1 MGRDTTGG
9 SRGGTRGKAPT
20 LKDVAQLAGVSTA
33 TASKAINNKADVHP
47 ETRRRVLEAAERI
60 SFTPNSLAQSILAG
74 QTGTVG
80 LITNDLEGRF
90 SLPILMGAEDAFGA
104 GQMSIF
110 LCDARDDAIR
120 EQYHLKALLSRRV
133 DGLIVVGSNT
143 DPRPSLGDLPVPVVY
158 AYAPSQDPDD
168 CSIIPDNVSAGA
180 LAVQHLLSLGRRRIA
195 HVSGDVSYT
204 AAQDRALG
212 AAQALAEAGLETRGP
227 VRYGSWTEA
236 WGRVAAAAVLDE
248 DPEVDALL
256 CASDQIARGALDTLR
271 DLGRRVP
278 EDVAVIGFDNWEVM
292 TSGARPALTSID
304 MNFEMLGRRAAQRL
318 VEAIDGRPA
327 RGVETMPVR
336 VVTRGSTVPSA

>member
-1 MGRDTTGG
+1 MADGTTAAR
-9 SRGGTRGKAPT
+9 SKAPT
-20 LKDVAQLAGVSTA
+20 LKDVARIAGVSVA
-33 TASKAINNKADVHP
+33 TASKAINGKADVHP

-110 LCDARDDAIR
+110 LCDAREDAIR
-120 EQYHLKALLSRRV
+120 EQHHLRALLSRRV

-143 DPRPSLGDLPVPVVY
+143 DPRPSLGRDLPVPVVY
-158 AYAPSQDPDD
+158 AYAPSLDPQD
-168 CSIIPDNVSAGA
+168 CSVIPDNVSAGA
-180 LAVQHLLSLGRRRIA
+180 IAVQHLLSLGRRRIA
-195 HVSGDVSYT
+195 HISGDVTYS

-236 WGRVAAAAVLDE
+236 WGRAATAAVLDE
-248 DPEVDALL
+248 DPEVDALI

-292 TSGARPALTSID
+292 TSGARPQLTSID

-318 VEAIDGRPA
+318 VEAIGGA
-327 RGVETMPVR
+327 SCGGIETMTVR
-336 VVTRGSTVPSA
+336 VVARGSTVPGS